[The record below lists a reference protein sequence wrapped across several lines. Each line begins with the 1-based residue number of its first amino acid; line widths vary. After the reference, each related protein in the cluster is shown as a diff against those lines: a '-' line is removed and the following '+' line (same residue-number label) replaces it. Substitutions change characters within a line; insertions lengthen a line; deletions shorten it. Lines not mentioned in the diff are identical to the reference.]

1 MLKTKPCLRRRN
13 QEHGNWGENKQM
25 DDGNL
30 QKLIETVERLERE
43 VDMLILLLKKQ
54 ERTEMYRDRIIAR
67 NQMRIEGICEALR
80 PDLFKIDKKEK
91 TMESSGIYG

>member
-1 MLKTKPCLRRRN
+1 
-13 QEHGNWGENKQM
+13 M
-25 DDGNL
+25 DDGDS

-43 VDMLILLLKKQ
+43 VDMLIMLLRKQ

>member
-13 QEHGNWGENKQM
+13 QEHGSWGENKQM
-25 DDGNL
+25 DDGDS
-30 QKLIETVERLERE
+30 QKLIETVKRLERE
-43 VDMLILLLKKQ
+43 VDMLIMLLRKQ